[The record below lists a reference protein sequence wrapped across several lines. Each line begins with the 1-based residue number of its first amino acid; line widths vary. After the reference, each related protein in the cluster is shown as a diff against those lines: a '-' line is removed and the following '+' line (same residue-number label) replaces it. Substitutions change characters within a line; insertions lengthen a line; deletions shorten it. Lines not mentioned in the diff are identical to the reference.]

1 MKFKVKEEME
11 SESETGKFPVKN
23 TRGRKRK
30 APQTMKVEKIAIQER
45 KKTNSVRSGIFFKSA
60 FM

>member
-1 MKFKVKEEME
+1 ME
-11 SESETGKFPVKN
+11 SESETEKLPVTK

-30 APQTMKVEKIAIQER
+30 APQTVKVENTAIPER
-45 KKTNSVRSGIFFKSA
+45 KKTTNSVRSGIFFKSA